1 MNSKEAEVQ
10 AKPLII
16 AHRLIFPTAYRAP
29 AAGWIDPKNLGK
41 ADHGRNFWKTHIIYI
56 THPGNFEDSAHE
68 KFLKGQHMLIYY
80 CGKKWG
86 YYCRILHRCVESLP
100 DWSHQPQ
107 IRWREVAW
115 LPSLQL
121 LYVGLVEKK
130 NIKETNISWGWC
142 HSTMYVSH
150 CWEKCCFAT
159 FVLLCGMHGRWKVS
173 AMEFSGFIPG
183 LSESLFFQNGCNPL
197 GSKTNQQKYHQVY
210 NLVFLHPKTW
220 TDSTFAYCFQNR
232 KPFEGWMSTNK
243 NIQKTTESCNCN
255 ITLQHPAY

>member
-1 MNSKEAEVQ
+1 MYPSWIPKKPKFKQNPESSTSFDCLNSSCGMDWSKKLGQQLTMEGIKEN
-10 AKPLII
+10 
-16 AHRLIFPTAYRAP
+16 TS
-29 AAGWIDPKNLGK
+29 
-41 ADHGRNFWKTHIIYI
+41 I
-56 THPGNFEDSAHE
+56 THPGNFEDCAHE

-130 NIKETNISWGWC
+130 KASRKQTYHGFGVTVRCMFHIVERSVVLPPL
-142 HSTMYVSH
+142 S
-150 CWEKCCFAT
+150 CFVGCMAA
-159 FVLLCGMHGRWKVS
+159 GRE

-220 TDSTFAYCFQNR
+220 TDSTLPIFF
-232 KPFEGWMSTNK
+232 K
-243 NIQKTTESCNCN
+243 TESLLKDECQPTKTYKKQQNHATA
-255 ITLQHPAY
+255 I

>member
-16 AHRLIFPTAYRAP
+16 AHRLIFPTACRAP

-68 KFLKGQHMLIYY
+68 KILKGQHMLIYY

-130 NIKETNISWGWC
+130 KHQGNKHIMGLVSQYDVCFTLLREVLFCHLCLALWDAWPLEGFSNGVFWIHTRSFWVAFLSKWLQSTGLKNKPTEIS
-142 HSTMYVSH
+142 
-150 CWEKCCFAT
+150 
-159 FVLLCGMHGRWKVS
+159 
-173 AMEFSGFIPG
+173 PG
-183 LSESLFFQNGCNPL
+183 
-197 GSKTNQQKYHQVY
+197 V
-210 NLVFLHPKTW
+210 
-220 TDSTFAYCFQNR
+220 
-232 KPFEGWMSTNK
+232 
-243 NIQKTTESCNCN
+243 
-255 ITLQHPAY
+255 